1 MYRKIIGLF
10 FICLVSQCLMAQ
22 IKLSKSDIVKLDFKT
37 IAQKKKRIQAKDP
50 ELYPAYLQL
59 LKDADKLLNYLPVSV
74 MGKTD
79 IPPSGDKHD
88 YMSLAPYWWPNPAT
102 SNGLPYIR
110 KDGEINPEVKNY
122 PDKEHMP
129 VLCEHINLL
138 ALAYYFSQDEK
149 YAKHASKLI
158 QVWFLDPATKMNPNL
173 KYGQAVKGVVEGR
186 AEGLIDTR
194 QFIFVIDGIDLIKT
208 SKYWTSQNQ
217 KEMKAWFSAFLNW
230 LQTSDIGK
238 DEMNAQNNHGVWYDA
253 QALAIALYVDST
265 ELANKIVQRTANRLD
280 MQQDAKGFF
289 PLELARTTSFHYSVF
304 ILNAFNVIAQLSEK
318 TSINLWQ
325 LKTSSGKSLSQAF
338 DALMPFLTKK
348 KIWDGGQQIRPFSF
362 PDGYPILLSARTK
375 YHCEPCFDFIKSDAK
390 QQYKTLLL
398 NLL

>member
-10 FICLVSQCLMAQ
+10 FICLLSQNLMAQ
-22 IKLSKSDIVKLDFKT
+22 IKLSKSDIIVLDFNT
-37 IAQKKKRIQAKDP
+37 IAQKKKKIQAKDS

-79 IPPSGDKHD
+79 LPPSGDKHD

-102 SNGLPYIR
+102 ANGLPYIR

-149 YAKHASKLI
+149 YAKHASKLL

-194 QFIFVIDGIDLIKT
+194 QFIFVIDGINLIKT
-208 SKYWTSQNQ
+208 SKYWTAQNQ
-217 KEMKAWFSAFLNW
+217 KEMKAWFADFLNW
-230 LQTSDIGK
+230 IQTSDIGK
-238 DEMNAQNNHGVWYDA
+238 DEMNAPNNHGVWYDA
-253 QALAIALYVDST
+253 QTLAIALYVDST
-265 ELANKIVQRTANRLD
+265 NLANKIVQRAANRLD
-280 MQQDAKGFF
+280 LQQDSNGFF
-289 PLELARTTSFHYSVF
+289 PLELARTTSFHYSAF
-304 ILNAFNVIAQLSEK
+304 ILNAFTVIAQLSEK
-318 TSINLWQ
+318 TNINLWQ
-325 LKTSSGKSLSQAF
+325 LKTSSGKSLSKAF
-338 DALMPFLTKK
+338 DALMPFLIQKK
-348 KIWDGGQQIRPFSF
+348 EWTAGQQIRPYSF
-362 PDGYPILLSARTK
+362 TDGYPILLSAHTK
-375 YHCEPCFDFIKSDAK
+375 YHCNECFDFIKTNAN
-390 QQYKTLLL
+390 QQYKLLLL

>member
-10 FICLVSQCLMAQ
+10 FICLVSQSLIAQ

-59 LKDADKLLNYLPVSV
+59 LNDADKLLNYLPVSV

-217 KEMKAWFSAFLNW
+217 KEMKVWFSAFLNW

-325 LKTSSGKSLSQAF
+325 IKTRSGKSLNKAF
-338 DALMPFLTKK
+338 DAMMPYLIKK
-348 KIWDGGQQIRPFSF
+348 KEWDGGQQIRPFSF

>member
-1 MYRKIIGLF
+1 MYRKIIGLLF
-10 FICLVSQCLMAQ
+10 VFLVGQNLVAQ

-37 IAQKKKRIQAKDP
+37 IAQKKKKVEAKDP

-59 LKDADKLLNYLPVSV
+59 LREADKLLNYLPVSV

-79 IPPSGDKHD
+79 FPPSGDKHD

-102 SNGLPYIR
+102 TNGLPYIR

-129 VLCEHINLL
+129 VLCENINLL
-138 ALAYYFSQDEK
+138 ALAYYFSQNEK
-149 YAKHASKLI
+149 YAKHASKLL

-208 SKYWTSQNQ
+208 SKYWTAQNQ
-217 KEMKAWFSAFLNW
+217 KEMKTWFSAFLNW
-230 LQTSDIGK
+230 LQTSEIGK

-253 QALAIALYVDST
+253 QTLAIALYVDST

-280 MQQDAKGFF
+280 VQQDNKGFF

-318 TSINLWQ
+318 TNINLWQ
-325 LKTSSGKSLSQAF
+325 LKTSSGKSLSKAF
-338 DALMPFLTKK
+338 DAIMPYLTKK
-348 KIWDGGQQIRPFSF
+348 KEWNGGQQIRPFSY

-375 YHCEPCFDFIKSDAK
+375 YHCESCFDFIKSDTK

>member
-10 FICLVSQCLMAQ
+10 FICLVSQYLTAQ
-22 IKLSKSDIVKLDFKT
+22 IKLSKSDIVKFDSNT

-50 ELYPAYLQL
+50 ALYPAYIQL

-79 IPPSGDKHD
+79 LPPSGNKHD

-129 VLCEHINLL
+129 VLCENINLL
-138 ALAYYFSQDEK
+138 GLAYYFSQDEK
-149 YAKHASKLI
+149 YAKHASKLL

-173 KYGQAVKGVVEGR
+173 KYGQAVKGVIEGR

-194 QFIFVIDGIDLIKT
+194 QFIFVIDGIELIKN
-208 SKYWTSQNQ
+208 SKSWTLQNQ
-217 KEMKAWFSAFLNW
+217 KEMKGWFSEFLNW

-238 DEMNAQNNHGVWYDA
+238 DEMNAPNNHGVWYDA
-253 QALAIALYVDST
+253 QTLAIALYVDST
-265 ELANKIVQRTANRLD
+265 ELANKIVQRAANRLNI
-280 MQQDAKGFF
+280 QQDSKGFF

-318 TSINLWQ
+318 TNINFWE
-325 LKTSSGKSLSQAF
+325 LKTSSGKSLSKAF
-338 DALMPFLTKK
+338 DALMPFLIQKK
-348 KIWDGGQQIRPFSF
+348 VWTGGQQIRPFNF
-362 PDGYPILLSARTK
+362 ADGYPILLSAHSK
-375 YHCEPCFDFIKSDAK
+375 YHCNECFDFIKTNAK
-390 QQYKTLLL
+390 QQYKLLLL